1 MGRMNKAISLQ
12 GIGSIGFYN
21 ELATQIC
28 SLNSNLTYDTTTR
41 TGDYSYYTLKWY
53 GKPLLQWSYNEDDS
67 RDTMVALD
75 LYQVV
80 GKTQTDIGRTY
91 YVNTHVTPSAGNP
104 YTRTLYMIGM
114 ATNNFLYLSFNP
126 WNGDFTEPIV
136 FFAAKVA
143 DTSVDDGYRILSSA
157 IDHYSGTPAEN
168 PGTPQAISRYLT
180 DATTGAT
187 DYSIVHRLP
196 YERSDSQAEIIS
208 SKLILSG
215 VTVAYTLTDAIDT
228 TNIGIN
234 SVYSISG
241 KNYYTVSPNM
251 AVLYDEK

>member
-12 GIGSIGFYN
+12 GIGSIGFFN

-28 SLNSNLTYDTTTR
+28 TLNSNLSYETVAGTSYLS
-41 TGDYSYYTLKWY
+41 SYYTLKWY
-53 GKPLLQWSYNEDDS
+53 GKPLLRWEYNPDDS
-67 RDTMVALD
+67 EDNRDD
-75 LYQVV
+75 INLYQIV
-80 GKTQTDIGRTY
+80 GKTQTGIGRVR
-91 YVNTHVTPSAGNP
+91 YVNSEESVHEGGI

-114 ATNNFLYLSFNP
+114 TTDNFLYLSFNP
-126 WNGDFTEPIV
+126 KDGSFTSPIV

-143 DTSVDDGYRILSSA
+143 DASVDDGYRILSSA
-157 IDHYSGTPAEN
+157 IKN

-187 DYSIVHRLP
+187 AFSIVHRLP
-196 YERSDSQAEIIS
+196 YERSDSQAEIIP
-208 SKLILSG
+208 SKLILNG
-215 VTVAYTLTDAIDT
+215 ATVAYTLTDAIDT

-234 SVYSISG
+234 SVYSING

>member
-12 GIGSIGFYN
+12 GIGSSGFFN

-28 SLNSNLTYDTTTR
+28 SLNSNLSYDTTAG
-41 TGDYSYYTLKWY
+41 TGYYSYYTLKWY
-53 GKPLLQWSYNEDDS
+53 GKPLLQWSYDPDDSKDS
-67 RDTMVALD
+67 RDYID
-75 LYQVV
+75 LCRIV
-80 GKTQTDIGRTY
+80 GKIQTDIGTVR
-91 YVNTHVTPSAGNP
+91 YVNSGESVHAGGT

-114 ATNNFLYLSFNP
+114 TTDNFFYLSFNP
-126 WNGDFTEPIV
+126 KDGSFTSPIV

-143 DTSVDDGYRILSSA
+143 DTSIDDGYRILSSA
-157 IDHYSGTPAEN
+157 IKN

-187 DYSIVHRLP
+187 GFSIVHRLP
-196 YERSDSQAEIIS
+196 YERADSQAEIIP

-234 SVYSISG
+234 SVYSING

-251 AVLYDEK
+251 AVLYNEK

>member
-1 MGRMNKAISLQ
+1 MGRMNKPISLQ
-12 GIGSIGFYN
+12 GIGSIGFFN

-28 SLNSNLTYDTTTR
+28 SLNSNLTYDTTT
-41 TGDYSYYTLKWY
+41 TKGTYSYYTLKWY
-53 GKPLLQWSYNEDDS
+53 GKPLLQWEYFPDDS
-67 RDTMVALD
+67 EDNRDYIN
-75 LYQVV
+75 LYQIV
-80 GKTQTDIGRTY
+80 GKTQTNIGYTR
-91 YVNTHVTPSAGNP
+91 YVGSKESVHEGGT

-114 ATNNFLYLSFNP
+114 ATDNFLYLSFNSKD
-126 WNGDFTEPIV
+126 GDFTDPIV

-143 DTSVDDGYRILSSA
+143 DTSADDGYRILSSA
-157 IDHYSGTPAEN
+157 IKKTGTS
-168 PGTPQAISRYLT
+168 QAISRYFT

-187 DYSIVHRLP
+187 GYSIVHRLP
-196 YERSDSQAEIIS
+196 YERADSQAEIIP

-234 SVYSISG
+234 SVYSING

>member
-12 GIGSIGFYN
+12 GIGSTGFFT

-28 SLNSNLTYDTTTR
+28 TLNSNLSYDTTTKKYR
-41 TGDYSYYTLKWY
+41 YTLKWY
-53 GKPLLQWSYNEDDS
+53 GKPLLQWNYNEDDS
-67 RDTMVALD
+67 QDTMVTLN

-80 GKTQTDIGRTY
+80 GKTQTNIGPVR
-91 YVNTHVTPSAGNP
+91 YVSSGESVHAGGT

-114 ATNNFLYLSFNP
+114 TTDNFLYLSFNP
-126 WNGDFTEPIV
+126 EGGSFSSPIV

-143 DTSVDDGYRILSSA
+143 DTSADDGYRILSSA
-157 IDHYSGTPAEN
+157 IKH
-168 PGTPQAISRYLT
+168 PGTQQEISRYLA
-180 DATTGAT
+180 DVTTGAAG
-187 DYSIVHRLP
+187 YSIVHRLP

-251 AVLYDEK
+251 AVLYNEK

>member
-12 GIGSIGFYN
+12 GIGSTGFYN

-28 SLNSNLTYDTTTR
+28 SLNSNLTYDTTAG
-41 TGDYSYYTLKWY
+41 TGTHSYYTLKWY
-53 GKPLLQWSYNEDDS
+53 GKPLLQWEYHPDDS
-67 RDTMVALD
+67 KDTRDYID
-75 LYQVV
+75 LYQIV
-80 GKTQTDIGRTY
+80 GKIQTDIGYTR
-91 YVNTHVTPSAGNP
+91 YVNSEESVRAGGT

-126 WNGDFTEPIV
+126 KDGSFTSPIV
-136 FFAAKVA
+136 FFAAKVP
-143 DTSVDDGYRILSSA
+143 DTSIDDGYRILSSA
-157 IDHYSGTPAEN
+157 IKN
-168 PGTPQAISRYLT
+168 PGTSQAISRYFT

-187 DYSIVHRLP
+187 GYSIVHRLP
-196 YERSDSQAEIIS
+196 YERSDSQAEIIP

-234 SVYSISG
+234 SVYSING

-251 AVLYDEK
+251 AVLYNEK